1 MSYQKVI
8 IVGNVG
14 KEPEMRYTPTGQAVT
29 AFSVAV
35 NESYTNKGG
44 EKVKRTIWFRASA
57 WGKLAEVCNVYVKK
71 GMLVLVEGKMA
82 ADPDTGGPKIWTKT
96 DGSSGASF
104 EITAMTVQFLGSKQ
118 HSEGSIVE
126 AAQDAGGQVMPVSDE
141 ELPF

>member
-14 KEPEMRYTPTGQAVT
+14 KEPEMRHTPTGQAVT

-82 ADPDTGGPKIWTKT
+82 ADPDTGGPKIWTKS
-96 DGSSGASF
+96 DGTSGSSF
-104 EITAMTVQFLGSKQ
+104 EITAMTVQFLSSKQ
-118 HSEGSIVE
+118 HSEGSMVE
-126 AAQDAGGQVMPVSDE
+126 AAQEAGGQVMPVSDE